1 MSRQMYCKA
10 RANKFNIFR
19 ANTNLVHIVGNKRR
33 KYKNQNSYL
42 ILEGKVDVVDV
53 FLRIFEQEYA
63 SMVGNY
69 CLKCK
74 ELGKKFGLAF
84 LFRAKK

>member
-1 MSRQMYCKA
+1 MYCKA

-63 SMVGNY
+63 SMVGNC

-74 ELGKKFGLAF
+74 QLGKNI
-84 LFRAKK
+84 RTIVSVSRKK